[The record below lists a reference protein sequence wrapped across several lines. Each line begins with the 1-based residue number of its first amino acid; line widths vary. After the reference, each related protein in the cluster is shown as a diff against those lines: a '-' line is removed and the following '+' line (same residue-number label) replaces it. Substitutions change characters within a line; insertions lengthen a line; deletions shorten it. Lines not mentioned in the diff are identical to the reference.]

1 MSQTLPT
8 PSVLSRS
15 FDDRI
20 GPPLSVYELRWEES
34 AQTERLWDLPEGL
47 CVVGPPPAR
56 FGVKVERT
64 GPDAYSVRLLWERTA
79 LAWEGIGR
87 VPLLASALTPVL
99 AALGCDF
106 RAVLDQPVRAR
117 PKESRKTG

>member
-1 MSQTLPT
+1 MSQSLPT
-8 PSVLSRS
+8 PTVLSRS
-15 FDDRI
+15 FDNST
-20 GPPLSVYELRWEES
+20 GLPLSVYELRWEEPP
-34 AQTERLWDLPEGL
+34 QTERLWDLPEGL

-64 GPDAYSVRLLWERTA
+64 GADAYSVRLLWGRTA

-87 VPLLASALTPVL
+87 VPLLASALCPVL

-106 RAVLDQPVRAR
+106 RSVLDQPVRAR
-117 PKESRKTG
+117 PGEARKTG